1 VLALLGAIAVARA
14 WALSMAAVLLVM
26 AALIEVIQMEEV
38 AESGGDVASAHDV
51 GWREDRSEAGTSAAI
66 APSPPPPPPTPASPE
81 DGRVLV
87 TFRLPACVEA
97 GQASVVGEFNGWNPT
112 VDVMARG
119 AAGFTATVL
128 LEPGRTYRY
137 RYLLDGDRWEN
148 DWSAHAYVPNGFG
161 EDDSL
166 LDLTGDLTAEAPPA
180 PEEDEARWAGAEEL
194 VASPHR

>member
-1 VLALLGAIAVARA
+1 VILAGVLALLGAIAVARA

-38 AESGGDVASAHDV
+38 AESGDDAAS
-51 GWREDRSEAGTSAAI
+51 GEDRWEAGTSPAVA
-66 APSPPPPPPTPASPE
+66 PPPPPPPPPAAPE

-97 GQASVVGEFNGWNPT
+97 GQASVVGEFNGWDPT

-128 LEPGRTYRY
+128 LEPGRAYRY

-148 DWSAHAYVPNGFG
+148 DWSAHAYVPNEFG

-180 PEEDEARWAGAEEL
+180 LEEDEPRSAGAEEL